1 MWSRMAFPVRFSIA
15 TYNLWGTER
24 WPARAP
30 ALAAFCER
38 YRPDVLCVQELTA
51 LTQAFLDDQ
60 LPEHTRVMDGYEG
73 WTVEDNLW
81 WRDDLF
87 EAVAYGAEDVGISA
101 YPLRRLFWAR
111 LRPRG
116 HDRSFVVSSVHLT
129 DAAGDELRT
138 GVTPRVQ
145 EAEAVVAALRGLLA
159 EDEPALV
166 TGDLNDDLLPVA
178 TLYAA
183 GYVSCFGALGQF
195 PPATFPTSLS
205 TFGVSDFSTAF
216 VYDWIVANR
225 YARPL
230 AASSPHVY
238 VDDIAPSDHWPVH
251 AVYELP

>member
-1 MWSRMAFPVRFSIA
+1 MAFPVRFSIA
-15 TYNLWGTER
+15 TYNLWGKER

-30 ALAAFCER
+30 ALGAFCER

-51 LTQAFLDDQ
+51 ATQSFLDAQ
-60 LPEHTRVMDGYEG
+60 LPDHTRVTDDYEG
-73 WTVEDNLW
+73 WTVEGNLW

-87 EAVAYGAEDVGISA
+87 EAVASGAEDVGIVA
-101 YPLRRLFWAR
+101 YPRRRLFWAR
-111 LRPRG
+111 LRPCG
-116 HDRSFVVSSVHLT
+116 HDRSLVISTVHLT

-138 GVTPRVQ
+138 GVSPRVR

-159 EDEPALV
+159 EGEPAFV
-166 TGDLNDDLLPVA
+166 TGDLNDALLPAA

-195 PPATFPTSLS
+195 PPATFPTSLN
-205 TFGVSDFSTAF
+205 TFGVSDFSAAF
-216 VYDWIVANR
+216 VYDWIVASR
-225 YARPL
+225 QARPL

-238 VDDIAPSDHWPVH
+238 VDDIAPSDHWPVL